1 MMHTLRW
8 QPSTLLL
15 AIAACAAL
23 ALSVALVSGTWA
35 VALFAAP
42 FLGALLAAPSRAA
55 PLARAVT
62 APPEGTP
69 HRVFEDETVTLEH
82 AISLDGAGSLH
93 VQPVPR
99 PGLAVTTTG
108 EPQQLTATASR
119 WGNYPVE
126 LYCLVIAPHGLW
138 AAECTATISRLHVY
152 PLAAPRQ
159 IALPRVPLPDRIGTH
174 LTRRRG
180 SGIEFADTRAHQP
193 GDPLHAINWKASA
206 RAGRLHI
213 NERFTDRAADIVALI
228 DTYPH
233 APGPASDSLD
243 RSVRGA
249 TQITQSALQRGDR
262 AGITTLGS
270 RAHWISAEQGR
281 SQFYRIIDVVVGAST
296 DAVDVPGT
304 LAPLDAL
311 PPGAIAIAFSPLL
324 ESQFS
329 LALMVLR
336 RRGHPVVLVD
346 VLSGTL
352 PFEEAVEPLTAQLWR
367 LERRKLARDLES
379 VGVHVVTWNASEDEG
394 ADLQQAFRLLHRT
407 TRDTGR
413 GRRR

>member
-1 MMHTLRW
+1 MHALRW

-15 AIAACAAL
+15 AIAACGAL
-23 ALSVALVSGTWA
+23 ALSVALLSGTWA
-35 VALFAAP
+35 LALFAAP
-42 FLGALLAAPSRAA
+42 FLGALLATPSRAA
-55 PLARAVT
+55 PIARSVT
-62 APPEGTP
+62 APPEGHP
-69 HRVFEDETVTLEH
+69 HRLFEEEPATLEH
-82 AISLDGAGSLH
+82 ALGLDGAGSLH
-93 VQPVPR
+93 AWPLPL
-99 PGLAVTTTG
+99 PGLAVETTG
-108 EPQQLTATASR
+108 EPQRVTATPSR
-119 WGNYPVE
+119 WGNYRVD
-126 LYCLVIAPHGLW
+126 LSCLVIAPHGLW
-138 AAECTATISRLHVY
+138 AAERTVPIGRLHVY
-152 PLAAPRQ
+152 PLAPPRS

-206 RAGRLHI
+206 RAGRLYI

-249 TQITQSALQRGDR
+249 TQITASALQRGDR
-262 AGITTLGS
+262 AGVTTLGS
-270 RAHWISAEQGR
+270 RAHWITAEQGR
-281 SQFYRIIDVVVGAST
+281 TQFYRIIDVVIGAGSE
-296 DAVDVPGT
+296 ALAVPGT

-329 LALMVLR
+329 LALMELR

-346 VLSGTL
+346 VLEGTL
-352 PFEEAVEPLTAQLWR
+352 PFEESIDSLTEQLWR

-379 VGVHVVTWNASEDEG
+379 VGVHVVAWNASDEDG
-394 ADLQQAFRLLHRT
+394 ADLQQAFQLLHRR
-407 TRDTGR
+407 TRDQGR